1 MEQIEIPKKAML
13 VDIQYVRR
21 DKRKDLPDCLY
32 TIYKDVDT
40 GEKFVNMVENPLI
53 PIYVEKE
60 EYRDHSYCTEFAEK
74 SRLKQKTVRYAD
86 VPYEVAKIMGKAGKD
101 LMKNIRETG
110 NYSRMMDVNLYPYV
124 YGQDYDIRAIYR
136 FYWLKK
142 MAGKN
147 VMRLSKSFLDIET
160 DILSSPGMPNP
171 KRDPIDLVSVADME
185 HKIVHSFM
193 LVGREYH
200 DVSEALEEK
209 LPIKKEERKRLYAMR
224 LEKEKE
230 FMANPEKAYRR
241 AHKLFDKEYPG
252 WDYQVHFYTDEA
264 EMLVHLFQCIHKISP
279 DFCAIWNISF
289 DIPYII
295 ERLKTLGLNPE
306 DVICDPEFINKVC
319 IFHRDTHNFDVKNKS
334 DQFEVSSKTIWIC
347 QMENFA
353 AIRKGGDELRNYTLD
368 YISKSVCRRSGKYVF
383 LDKVKSFRTLGYES
397 PIDYWIYNVKD
408 VLSQVG
414 IEEVTRDIDSL
425 YRNSYM
431 NMTPYENV
439 YMKTV
444 TLRNVQYMSYDK
456 QGLVPGANVNRI
468 YVKHDMEAHPEKYL
482 KKNKKPGI
490 EGALVGNTALINK
503 FGQSLYGKKTNFI
516 FNYSIDMDMKA
527 FYPSTQMGMNMS
539 KSTLIFKF
547 YLDCNNYNVRGGKI
561 PFHGFTDVEMVEDNT
576 PSFVGDIAAE
586 VIDNFQCGNIL
597 STGRKFL
604 NLPSVSELVA
614 EIEKSQEKEVNVA

>member
-1 MEQIEIPKKAML
+1 MDMMTIPKNAML
-13 VDIQYVRR
+13 VDIQYVR
-21 DKRKDLPDCLY
+21 KNKAKGLPDCLY
-32 TIYKDVDT
+32 TIYKDTDT
-40 GEKFVNMVENPLI
+40 GEKFVYAVENPSI

-60 EYRDHSYCTEFAEK
+60 EFRNHSYCTEFAEK
-74 SRLKQKTVRYAD
+74 SKLTQKTVRYAD

-101 LMKNIRETG
+101 LMDNIRETG

-147 VMRLSKSFLDIET
+147 MMKLSKSFLDIET

-171 KRDPIDLVSVADME
+171 RRDPIDLVSIANME
-185 HKIVHSFM
+185 NKIVHSFM
-193 LVGREYH
+193 LVGREYK
-200 DVSEALEEK
+200 DVDDALEEK
-209 LPIKKEERKRLYAMR
+209 LPIKKEERKRLYKMR
-224 LEKEKE
+224 HDKEKE
-230 FMANPEKAYRR
+230 FMEHPEVAYEKAH
-241 AHKLFDKEYPG
+241 ATFDKEYPG
-252 WDYQVHFYTDEA
+252 YDYQIHFYTDEA
-264 EMLVHLFQCIHKISP
+264 KMLVHLFQCIHKISP
-279 DFCAIWNISF
+279 DFIAIWNISF
-289 DIPYII
+289 DVPYIL
-295 ERLKTLGLNPE
+295 ERLKVLGLNPA

-319 IFHRDTHNFDVKNKS
+319 VFRKDTHNFDVKNKS
-334 DQFEVSSKTIWIC
+334 DQFELSSKTIWIC

-353 AIRKGGDELRNYTLD
+353 ATRKGGDELRNYSLD
-368 YISKSVCRRSGKYVF
+368 YISKSVCKRSGKYVY

-397 PIDYWIYNVKD
+397 PMDYWLYNVKD

-439 YMKTV
+439 FMKTV
-444 TLRNVQYMSYDK
+444 TLRNVQYLSYDK
-456 QGLVPGANVNRI
+456 QGLVPGANINRI
-468 YVKHDMEAHPEKYL
+468 YVKHDMEAHPEKYS

-503 FGQSLYGKKTNFI
+503 FGQPLYGKPTNFI

-561 PFHGFTDVEMVEDNT
+561 PFHGFTDVELVEDNT

-586 VIDNFQCGNIL
+586 VIDDFQCGNIL

-614 EIEKSQEKEVNVA
+614 EIEKYRNGEVNIA